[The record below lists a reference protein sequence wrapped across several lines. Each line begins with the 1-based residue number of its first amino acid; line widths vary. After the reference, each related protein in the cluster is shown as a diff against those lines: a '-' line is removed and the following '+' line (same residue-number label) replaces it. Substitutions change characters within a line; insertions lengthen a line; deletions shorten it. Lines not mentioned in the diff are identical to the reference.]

1 MYSIRHLLVI
11 GFAAFTAA
19 FEESPAIWVP
29 SLAIDAGSVLS
40 AKESEMKDRQWSC
53 NHNADDFGALQ
64 CRHRHRS
71 GHSVTSSH
79 KALGRPAKLSFVP
92 SRFLGEEEAEEA
104 VETVVR
110 PVEPRGETT
119 QWRE

>member
-19 FEESPAIWVP
+19 FEESPAIIWVP
-29 SLAIDAGSVLS
+29 SLAIDAGSVIS
-40 AKESEMKDRQWSC
+40 AKVMPMISAHYNVDIGIVAATRLRFRIRRWV
-53 NHNADDFGALQ
+53 AL
-64 CRHRHRS
+64 
-71 GHSVTSSH
+71 
-79 KALGRPAKLSFVP
+79 AKLSFVP
-92 SRFLGEEEAEEA
+92 SRFLDEEEAEEV

-119 QWRE
+119 KWRE